1 MLGAKGGI
9 VDEGRIRGITLL
21 EVVVTLAI
29 LAVLGTVIVP
39 AVETS
44 SRIGGEAK
52 RVDDA
57 VSVLAALRDASVR
70 YNLGSVG
77 DASFTR
83 VIGLVPGG
91 VNPGRLSHLT
101 NQIGANDLNSCG
113 FAYGTTQAGRWIAS
127 FHRDVIV
134 SSTPM
139 STYQIAPGFMAD
151 DTLARYNQSGTPLHL
166 SSTAGNILT
175 APGTLAIVMRG
186 VAISDAQALALR
198 MEGDRSGGINSI
210 LRFTPNGTLPVTVYY
225 HMEIHGC

>member
-1 MLGAKGGI
+1 MLVARREIANGT
-9 VDEGRIRGITLL
+9 VRGVTLL

-83 VIGLVPGG
+83 TIGLVPGG
-91 VNPGRLSHLT
+91 INPGRLSHLT
-101 NQIGANDLNSCG
+101 NQIGASDFNSCG
-113 FAYGTTQAGRWIAS
+113 FPYTGTQAGRWIAS

-139 STYQIAPGFMAD
+139 STYQIAPGFIAD
-151 DTLARYNQSGTPLHL
+151 DTLARYNQAGDPLHL
-166 SSTAGNILT
+166 SSTASTILT

-186 VAISDAQALALR
+186 VALSDAQALAAR
-198 MEGDRSGGINSI
+198 MEGDRTGGVNSI
-210 LRFTPNGTLPVTVYY
+210 VRFTPNGILPINVYY